1 MCCYTWRVAE
11 RQWTRGSIKY
21 ELDRPRVNLLLSS
34 LGVLPRTTRKNTQE
48 IGASPPK
55 PAGIFSTAT
64 KAIEPQ
70 PVSKTTYSL
79 PSRQRPDADLGAGAG
94 RGSEKLCHDNMLNGL
109 LAMSGLR
116 GLRGNANRSSS
127 TPSGWVP
134 GTGAGGGA
142 PEPTKASSEA
152 MAVPFL
158 ASDGSA
164 RVARGGAGLPRAS
177 ERVVARDCMR
187 GWALL
192 DAAASG

>member
-1 MCCYTWRVAE
+1 MWS
-11 RQWTRGSIKY
+11 RGVCNGQEAVLSMNW
-21 ELDRPRVNLLLSS
+21 DGPRVNLLLSS

-48 IGASPPK
+48 IGASPK
-55 PAGIFSTAT
+55 LAEICSTAT
-64 KAIEPQ
+64 EAIGPLSDENIT
-70 PVSKTTYSL
+70 VL
-79 PSRQRPDADLGAGAG
+79 LHIQRPEADLGAGAG
-94 RGSEKLCHDNMLNGL
+94 RGSEKLCHDSILNGL

-127 TPSGWVP
+127 TPSGWGP

-142 PEPTKASSEA
+142 LEPTKASSEA

-158 ASDGSA
+158 GSDGGA

-192 DAAASG
+192 EAAALC

>member
-1 MCCYTWRVAE
+1 M
-11 RQWTRGSIKY
+11 K
-21 ELDRPRVNLLLSS
+21 
-34 LGVLPRTTRKNTQE
+34 LGVLLQNPLGYAPRATE
-48 IGASPPK
+48 AIGP
-55 PAGIFSTAT
+55 
-64 KAIEPQ
+64 
-70 PVSKTTYSL
+70 L
-79 PSRQRPDADLGAGAG
+79 PGEDISAFLPLQRPDADLGAGAG

-142 PEPTKASSEA
+142 PEPTTASSEA

-158 ASDGSA
+158 GSDGSA
-164 RVARGGAGLPRAS
+164 RVASGGAGLPRAS

-192 DAAASG
+192 EAAASR